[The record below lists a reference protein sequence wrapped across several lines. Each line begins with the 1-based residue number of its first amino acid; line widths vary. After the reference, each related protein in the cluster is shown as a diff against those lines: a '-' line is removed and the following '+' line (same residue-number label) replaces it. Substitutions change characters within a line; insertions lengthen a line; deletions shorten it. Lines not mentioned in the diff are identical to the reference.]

1 MSPVM
6 IVTGASRG
14 IGAATARRAAE
25 AGYDVAVNYLKDAAA
40 AERVAADIRASGR
53 RAAVIQADMAE
64 PAAIE
69 QLFDRTDAELG
80 RLSVLVNNAGIVT
93 PKARVDEMAPD
104 RLDRILRLNVTS
116 CFLAAGAAVRRMS
129 TARGGAGGV
138 IVNLSSAAARLGG
151 AGVYVDYAASKA
163 AIEALTVGLAHEVG
177 GEGIRVVGLRPG
189 VIETEIHADTGIPGR
204 FAAIATANPLG
215 RPGRA
220 EEIAEAIVWLAGDGA
235 GYVTGT
241 LLDVTGGR

>member
-1 MSPVM
+1 M

-14 IGAATARRAAE
+14 IGAATARRAAQ
-25 AGYDVAVNYLKDAAA
+25 AGFDVAVNYRRDAAA
-40 AERVAADIRASGR
+40 AERVAADVRAAGR
-53 RAAVIQADMAE
+53 RAVTVQADMAD
-64 PAAIE
+64 PAAIDR
-69 QLFDRTDAELG
+69 LFAETDARLG
-80 RLSVLVNNAGIVT
+80 RLTALINNAGIVT
-93 PKARVDEMAPD
+93 PGCRVDEMTAA
-104 RLDRILRLNVTS
+104 RLDGVLRLNVTS

-129 TARGGAGGV
+129 TARGGSGGV

-163 AIEALTVGLAHEVG
+163 AIEALTIGLAQEVG
-177 GEGIRVVGLRPG
+177 GEGIRVVGIRPG
-189 VIETEIHADTGIPGR
+189 VIDTEIHADTGIPDR
-204 FAAIATANPLG
+204 FATIATANPMG

-220 EEIAEAIVWLAGDGA
+220 EEVAEAIVWLAGDGA

>member
-14 IGAATARRAAE
+14 IGAATARRAAQ
-25 AGYDVAVNYLKDAAA
+25 AGYDVAVNYRQDAAA
-40 AERVAADIRASGR
+40 AERVAADIRAAGR
-53 RAAVIQADMAE
+53 RAVTVQADMAE
-64 PAAIE
+64 PVEIE
-69 QLFDRTDAELG
+69 RLFETVDGALG

-93 PKARVDEMAPD
+93 PQARVAAMTAE
-104 RLDRILRLNVTS
+104 RLDHVLRVNVTS

-129 TARGGAGGV
+129 TAAGGSGGV

-177 GEGIRVVGLRPG
+177 PEGIRVVGVRPG
-189 VIETEIHADTGIPGR
+189 VINTEIHADTGIPGR
-204 FAAIATANPLG
+204 FETIATANPLG
-215 RPGRA
+215 RPGSA
-220 EEIAEAIVWLAGDGA
+220 EEVAEAIVWLAGDGA

-241 LLDVTGGR
+241 LVDVTGGR

>member
-14 IGAATARRAAE
+14 IGAATARRAAQ

-80 RLSVLVNNAGIVT
+80 RVSVLVNNAGIVT
-93 PKARVDEMAPD
+93 PKARVDEMAAD

-163 AIEALTVGLAHEVG
+163 AIEALTGGLAHEVG